1 MAESQTAKLDLIAR
15 KLELQPG
22 MKVLDIGCGLGGAAY
37 QMAKTYGVSVTG
49 VTISGEQ
56 AKLGEKRLAGLNANI
71 RLEDYRS
78 LNETFDAI
86 YSIGMFEHVGARNY
100 ATHFETARKCLNP
113 QGRFLLHTIGDH
125 HAGPHLDP
133 WVGRYIFPNG
143 HIP

>member
-22 MKVLDIGCGLGGAAY
+22 MKVLDIGCG
-37 QMAKTYGVSVTG
+37 TG